1 MYTTQTPTF
10 RIGDI
15 YMMQFSGTG
24 SEQNGW
30 RPGLVFQNN
39 TGCLFSPNLI
49 VLPLTSSL
57 KKLGQP
63 THVLVK
69 ADEAN
74 LKRDSMILCENP
86 ERISKSKVGRYI
98 TSLSNEVMKRV
109 AEASLLASSAISLL
123 SPADLMAAYGR
134 AVRLNSIR

>member
-1 MYTTQTPTF
+1 
-10 RIGDI
+10 
-15 YMMQFSGTG
+15 MMRFSGTD
-24 SEQNGW
+24 SEQSGW

-39 TGCLFSPNLI
+39 TGCKYSPNLI

-57 KKLGQP
+57 KKLDLP
-63 THVLVK
+63 THVLVH

-74 LKRDSMILCENP
+74 LKYDSMILCENP

-98 TSLSNEVMKRV
+98 SSLSSTVMKRV

-123 SPADLMAAYGR
+123 SPADLMAAYSR
-134 AVRLNSIR
+134 AVRLNSSN